1 MKTEEIESG
10 EIVASSLDEVT
21 SKAHKNTST
30 LQTSLDQAG
39 HVRVTKT
46 KVKGTMPSNTEEYRQ
61 AMKLESTTWLCM
73 AAKYKSKHYLNG
85 LKAEHF
91 QHFVDFILGD
101 KINGIKVPMDGQQQ
115 SLKPSWALVL
125 QY

>member
-1 MKTEEIESG
+1 MKTEERESG